1 MTFLTRDNPLLSE
14 PKTAHSHTL
23 DDRMKLQS
31 IAIFQPSGEWR
42 ASSATSGM
50 MSTIGPN
57 PARCQT
63 EHGQDDTADTGYL
76 PDRVVEF
83 VRNGLAG
90 NTRRAY
96 RFDLQHF
103 EAWGG
108 RLPCDPQMVASYLAE
123 HAESLA
129 VATLARRLA
138 AITQA
143 HEALGYDSPVRSHL
157 VRATLRGIR
166 RGVGAK
172 QREAKPLLREDLFRV
187 IDAMGDRIKDTRDR
201 ALLLVGFA
209 GGLRRSEIVALDGAD
224 FETARQGLIVH
235 LRRSK
240 TDQEGIGRK
249 IGIPFGR
256 TRFCPVAAL
265 EQWRARSGIAEGA
278 VFRPVDRHE
287 RVAPERLSDEAV
299 STIVKERVAK
309 AGFDPDGY
317 SGHSLRAGL
326 ATSAAQAGISAWRIR
341 QQTGH
346 ASDAMLSRYIRDGEL
361 FTDNAAGALL

>member
-1 MTFLTRDNPLLSE
+1 
-14 PKTAHSHTL
+14 
-23 DDRMKLQS
+23 
-31 IAIFQPSGEWR
+31 
-42 ASSATSGM
+42 
-50 MSTIGPN
+50 MSTNGPN

-63 EHGQDDTADTGYL
+63 ERIDQDDAAATRYL

-83 VRNGLAG
+83 VRNGLAV

-103 EAWGG
+103 EGWGG

-123 HAESLA
+123 HAHGLA

-143 HEALGYDSPVRSHL
+143 HEALGYDSPARSHL
-157 VRATLRGIR
+157 VRATMRGIR
-166 RGVGAK
+166 RRFGAR
-172 QREAKPLLREDLFRV
+172 QREAKPLLRDDLFRV

-209 GGLRRSEIVALDGAD
+209 GGLRRSEMVALGAAD
-224 FETARQGLIVH
+224 VETVRQGLILHV
-235 LRRSK
+235 RRSK
-240 TDQEGIGRK
+240 ADQEGAGRK

-256 TRFCPVAAL
+256 TRLCPVSAL
-265 EQWRARSGIAEGA
+265 EHWRAQSGAAEGA
-278 VFRPVDRHE
+278 IFRSIDRHG
-287 RVAPERLSDEAV
+287 RVAPERLSAEAV
-299 STIVKERVAK
+299 SIIVKERLAK

-326 ATSAAQAGISAWRIR
+326 ATSAAQAGVSSWRIR

-346 ASDAMLSRYIRDGEL
+346 ASDAMLARYIRDGEL
-361 FTDNAAGALL
+361 FRDNVAGALL